1 MGETLMINT
10 EYDREKERLRAK
22 LAQDKAAYFAA
33 GGKVTNYPAQTFA
46 SSLHSDYSSRNKKVN
61 LRFGDVKKK
70 YE

>member
-1 MGETLMINT
+1 MVNT
-10 EYDREKERLRAK
+10 EHDREKDKLLVK
-22 LAQDKAAYFAA
+22 LAQDKATYFAA

>member
-1 MGETLMINT
+1 MVNT
-10 EYDREKERLRAK
+10 EHDREKDKLLVK
-22 LAQDKAAYFAA
+22 LAQDKAAHFAA